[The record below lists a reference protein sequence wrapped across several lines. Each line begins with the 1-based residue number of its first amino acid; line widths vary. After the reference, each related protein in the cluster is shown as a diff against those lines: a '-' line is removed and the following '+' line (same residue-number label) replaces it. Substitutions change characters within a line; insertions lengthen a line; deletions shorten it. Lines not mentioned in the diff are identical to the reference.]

1 MKKKLLKREITLCVS
16 IAFVLYGLYI
26 LLGCWFDWIDMMA
39 SVELS
44 VFFPAL
50 AFFFLWFIAWRTG
63 PLRALPALLFSILI
77 SVCCLMIHM
86 YDRIGAIEI
95 RTLWV
100 WMEGPKLWWPII
112 GYGIG
117 VLIYSRPRGKITL
130 WISIVF
136 ALYGLFMLM
145 NRFFGDGAFAAN
157 HGWIFFPAAA
167 LLYLWFLA
175 QRNGP
180 LWALPALLFS
190 MLVEVF
196 SITRDIDIT
205 ILWTWVDGP
214 TLYGPIVGYVIG
226 CLIYGA
232 VALVRAEFK
241 HSAE

>member
-1 MKKKLLKREITLCVS
+1 MKKKLLKREITICVS

-26 LLGCWFDWIDMMA
+26 LLGCWFDWIDMMS

-50 AFFFLWFIAWRTG
+50 SFFYMWFIARRIG
-63 PLRALPALLFSILI
+63 PLRALPALLFPILI
-77 SVCCLMIHM
+77 AVCCEMIHM
-86 YDRIGAIEI
+86 HDRFGAIEI
-95 RTLWV
+95 RALWA

-117 VLIYSRPRGKITL
+117 ILFYILPRGKATL
-130 WISIVF
+130 WISVVF

-145 NRFFGDGAFAAN
+145 NRFFGDGSFAAN

-175 QRNGP
+175 QRHGP
-180 LWALPALLFS
+180 LWALPALLFC

-196 SITRDIDIT
+196 SITREIDIT
-205 ILWTWVDGP
+205 ILWAWADGP
-214 TLYGPIVGYVIG
+214 TLWGPIVGYVMG
-226 CLIYGA
+226 SLSY
-232 VALVRAEFK
+232 ALCRLCRKKGRSPAE
-241 HSAE
+241 